1 MAEIVEFEGYKTLL
15 GQVLLTGQ
23 ISHFGRG
30 ALQILR
36 PNSIMERCNGILLR
50 SGMSSSR
57 LVRISS

>member
-1 MAEIVEFEGYKTLL
+1 MTGISEFEGYKILL
-15 GQVLLTGQ
+15 GQVLFTGQ

-36 PNSIMERCNGILLR
+36 PNSIIERCNGILLS